1 MLFDCLFFL
10 ILLLPPISTRT
21 HTLFPYTTLFRSP
34 GKSGGYS
41 VNCVKLDAPTER
53 LPFALNPL
61 LALHPAD
68 CAGAC
73 AHHHTL
79 VCHLAAAQALDALQQ
94 RSIGDA
100 RGREDAVSLGQVIEI
115 IDLVQILNTPFM
127 RAAAFVIIA
136 EQQPPLE
143 LTANATQ

>member
-53 LPFALNPL
+53 RPFALNPM

-73 AHHHTL
+73 AHHHAL
-79 VCHLAAAQALDALQQ
+79 GCHLAAAQALDALQQ

-100 RGREDAVSLGQVIEI
+100 RGRADAVSLGQAIEI
-115 IDLVQILNTPFM
+115 IALVQILNTPTWPP
-127 RAAAFVIIA
+127 AAFA
-136 EQQPPLE
+136 LTADQQPPPE
-143 LTANATQ
+143 PNRHQPQ